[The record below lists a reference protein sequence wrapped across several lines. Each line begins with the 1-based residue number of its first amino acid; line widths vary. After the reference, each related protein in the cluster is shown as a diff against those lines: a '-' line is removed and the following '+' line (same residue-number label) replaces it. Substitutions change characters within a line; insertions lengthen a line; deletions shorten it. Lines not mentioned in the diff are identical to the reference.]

1 MNQTA
6 MDDSAVSPLLL
17 RPEQAALLLGCG
29 RTYIYGL
36 MDRGELPSLRIG
48 RLRRIPRAAV
58 EAYIVDQVAKQNPRR

>member
-6 MDDSAVSPLLL
+6 MDDSTVSPLLL

-36 MDRGELPSLRIG
+36 MDRGELPSIRIG

-58 EAYIVDQVAKQNPRR
+58 EAYIADQDAIQNPRR